1 MAHKGTRMTA
11 RPLTIIA
18 TLALAF
24 AVAGCSI
31 AGVKPLPGN
40 RAALANPS
48 ASEAIADIAPTMPAT
63 AAGHVPPAAAVPHAS
78 DEFVLAYADS
88 SRGELDGLI
97 AHYANEY
104 DVPEALV
111 RRVIMR
117 ESGYNAAARN
127 GPYYG
132 LMQISH
138 ATARGMG
145 FKGEAA
151 GLLDAET
158 NLRYAVRYLAGAYV
172 TAGGNDDRAVQFYAR
187 GYYYDAKRLGLLQK
201 SGLR

>member
-1 MAHKGTRMTA
+1 MTA
-11 RPLTIIA
+11 RPMTIVGMTA
-18 TLALAF
+18 LAL
-24 AVAGCSI
+24 VVSGCSM
-31 AGVKPLPGN
+31 AGIKPLPGN
-40 RAALANPS
+40 RS
-48 ASEAIADIAPTMPAT
+48 ATASAAIASVAPVVPET
-63 AAGHVPPAAAVPHAS
+63 APGHVPPAELVPTAS
-78 DEFVLAYADS
+78 EDFVLAYAGG

-111 RRVIMR
+111 RRVIVR
-117 ESGYNAAARN
+117 ESGYNPAARN

-145 FKGEAA
+145 FSGEPSS
-151 GLLDAET
+151 LLDAET
-158 NLRYAVRYLAGAYV
+158 NLRYAVRYLAGAYM
-172 TAGGNDDRAVQFYAR
+172 TADGNHDRAVQFYAR
-187 GYYYDAKRLGLLQK
+187 GYYYDAKRLGMLEK

>member
-1 MAHKGTRMTA
+1 MLLGY
-11 RPLTIIA
+11 
-18 TLALAF
+18 
-24 AVAGCSI
+24 AG
-31 AGVKPLPGN
+31 
-40 RAALANPS
+40 
-48 ASEAIADIAPTMPAT
+48 SE
-63 AAGHVPPAAAVPHAS
+63 
-78 DEFVLAYADS
+78 
-88 SRGELDGLI
+88 RGALDGLI
-97 AHYANEY
+97 AHYAAQYN
-104 DVPEALV
+104 VPEHLV
-111 RRVIMR
+111 RRVIVR
-117 ESGYNAAARN
+117 ESGYNPAARN

-145 FKGEAA
+145 YRGEAS

-187 GYYYDAKRLGLLQK
+187 GYYYDAKRLGLLEK